1 MDGALIPNVEAVGVS
16 KRFPGV
22 LAVDGVDMAVRPGE
36 ARALAGQN
44 GSGKSTLIKIVA
56 GVYRP
61 DAGTVKVGETP
72 VAFRSPPE
80 AVAAGI
86 STIHQEV
93 NLIPPRSVA
102 ENLFLAREPKRG
114 PFIDQRRLVRDSE
127 EILARYGLAGL
138 LGAGRTELAE
148 ILFGVAR
155 RTGGDGFVS
164 DSGRLPDS
172 PGEALASGMSLVP
185 EDRRAQGIFPGQ
197 SVRENVIAAAL
208 PKLTRRGLIDRAA
221 VDALVGDLVDM
232 LDIQLASLDQP
243 IE

>member
-61 DAGTVKVGETP
+61 DAGTVKVGETS

-127 EILARYGLAGL
+127 EILARYGLESVDPNAEVGRLSIAVADGCHRARGVAGRPARHHGRAHL
-138 LGAGRTELAE
+138 AGDRRSGTALRHHRAASGRAALGAVRQPQATVL
-148 ILFGVAR
+148 R
-155 RTGGDGFVS
+155 DGGSCSTV
-164 DSGRLPDS
+164 RLPS
-172 PGEALASGMSLVP
+172 WTARAS
-185 EDRRAQGIFPGQ
+185 
-197 SVRENVIAAAL
+197 
-208 PKLTRRGLIDRAA
+208 
-221 VDALVGDLVDM
+221 
-232 LDIQLASLDQP
+232 
-243 IE
+243 